1 MPTYNY
7 IVKDAEGKTIEGS
20 AEIKDKDALVAK
32 LRSENYIII
41 SIEPVLK
48 KHVSVSFF
56 AKKVKLDDLVIFSR
70 QLATMVEA
78 GMSLIAVLDVL
89 VEQVENPSFKTVIKR
104 LREDIEG
111 GLSLSQAMTRH
122 PQIFSQLFV
131 NMVKAGEISGTLDTI
146 LNRVAIYFEKMAS
159 LQRKLKTAMIYP
171 TAVVFIAIAITIFL
185 LVKVVPTFKGIFDML
200 GAELPMPTKLLIMVS
215 DFAKHYLLYGIGG
228 VFVFLMIVRRI
239 IKTSK
244 GRFVFDKIQLKLPV
258 FGKIIQKVSIAKFAR
273 TLSILTRSGVPI
285 LVSLDIVGKTS
296 GNKVVEKIVEDAR
309 GSIRDGKSISDPLL
323 KSSVFPPMVV
333 RMISVG
339 EKTGQLEKMLVKI
352 ADFYDEQVDAA
363 VTGLTSLIEP
373 LIIVFLGVII
383 GSIVLAIFLPI
394 FKMTQVIGH

>member
-1 MPTYNY
+1 MQTFKY
-7 IVKDAEGKTIEGS
+7 IVKNRDGKNIEGT
-20 AEIKDKDALVAK
+20 AEAKDRDDLIIK
-32 LRSENYIII
+32 LRAENYIII
-41 SIEPVLK
+41 SIEPILK
-48 KHVSVSFF
+48 KQVTSTLF
-56 AKKVKLDDLVIFSR
+56 AKRIKLDDLVIFSR

-78 GMSLIAVLDVL
+78 GMPLVSVLDIL
-89 VEQVENPSFKTVIKR
+89 VEQVENLSFKTVIKR
-104 LREDIEG
+104 LKDDIEG

-122 PQIFSQLFV
+122 PHIFSHLFI
-131 NMVKAGEISGTLDTI
+131 NMVKAGEISGTLDII

-171 TAVVFIAIAITIFL
+171 ATIVVIAISVTIFL
-185 LVKVVPTFKGIFDML
+185 LIRVVPTFKGIFDML
-200 GAELPMPTKLLIMVS
+200 GAELPLPTRLLIFVS
-215 DFAKHYLLYGIGG
+215 DFVKHYFFYGVGCI
-228 VFVFLMIVRRI
+228 FVFLIIVNRI

-244 GRFVFDKIQLKLPV
+244 GRFLFDKFILKLPI
-258 FGKIIQKVSIAKFAR
+258 FGKIIKKVSIAEFAR
-273 TLSILTRSGVPI
+273 TLAILTRSGVPI
-285 LVSLDIVGKTS
+285 LVCLDIVGKTI

-309 GSIRDGKSISDPLL
+309 GSIRDGKSIAEPLA
-323 KSSVFPPMVV
+323 KNSIFPPMVV

-339 EKTGQLEKMLVKI
+339 EKTGELEKMLSKI

-363 VTGLTSLIEP
+363 VSGLTSLIEP